1 MRPPDAL
8 GTANGSSRAAASTSG
23 LQVVITSPQR
33 QLAVIDG
40 SIVPLGAPVRS
51 ATLGSVSDSLAVL
64 KKNGEQRDVLLMH
77 PNINKKPARRERP

>member
-1 MRPPDAL
+1 MRPPDAR

-40 SIVPLGAPVRS
+40 AIVPLGAPVRS
-51 ATLGSVSDSLAVL
+51 GATLGSVSDSLAVL
-64 KKNGEQRDVLLMH
+64 RKNGESNVLLMH
-77 PNINKKPARRERP
+77 PNIDKKPSRRERP